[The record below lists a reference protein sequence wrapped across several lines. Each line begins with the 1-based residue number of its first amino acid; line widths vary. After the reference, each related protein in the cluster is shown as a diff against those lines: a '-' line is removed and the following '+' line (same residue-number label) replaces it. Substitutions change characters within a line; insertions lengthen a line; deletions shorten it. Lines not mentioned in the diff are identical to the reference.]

1 MYGYIYA
8 GDVEY
13 SKDKAAVDI
22 GRSLCGRMV
31 PYKST
36 RYNSMAVVVRRCKIC
51 QKKLEEV

>member
-1 MYGYIYA
+1 MLSVYFNTKYTMTHIV
-8 GDVEY
+8 DQN
-13 SKDKAAVDI
+13 DI

>member
-1 MYGYIYA
+1 MLSVYFNTKYTMTHIV
-8 GDVEY
+8 DPN
-13 SKDKAAVDI
+13 DI
-22 GRSLCGRMV
+22 GRSICGRRV